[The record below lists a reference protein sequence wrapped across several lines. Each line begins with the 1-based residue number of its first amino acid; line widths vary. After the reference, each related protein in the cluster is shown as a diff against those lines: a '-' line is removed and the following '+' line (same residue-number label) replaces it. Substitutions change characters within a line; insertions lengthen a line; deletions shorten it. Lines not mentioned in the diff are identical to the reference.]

1 MAMTKR
7 VIFLLVIAVFMV
19 SSAAFA
25 GVTMPEQL
33 DEEFTQYPDS
43 SIVTTT
49 NVPGTIV
56 QAMLDC
62 GDASIDDVY
71 DYYIEKAKDN
81 GWMVQVEDKSA
92 DSYSVLLAKGNLGG
106 NIVVAIED
114 DMTSAVVS
122 IMQQ

>member
-1 MAMTKR
+1 MTMTKR

-19 SSAAFA
+19 SSLAFA

-49 NVPGTIV
+49 NVPGAIV
-56 QAMLDC
+56 QAVLDC

-81 GWMVQVEDKSA
+81 GWMVQAEDKSA
-92 DSYSVLLAKGNLGG
+92 DSYSVLLVKGTLGG
-106 NIVVAIED
+106 NIVVALEE